1 MNQQGRGGGQEL
13 ETALDTIGHK
23 VHDLRRQLRRA
34 VVDHVSDTFL
44 DTSGPL
50 AILITAALAG
60 REAEV
65 DEASLVFSQ
74 HAAKLVE
81 VASLACSMSSNE
93 EGIYLPDIC
102 LLSFSDVKFLKH
114 LCLNFFSSLQ
124 KDKSLTKRKCSVYI
138 FVSLQNIY

>member
-93 EGIYLPDIC
+93 EGIYSSGH
-102 LLSFSDVKFLKH
+102 LLAFLFRCQISQTLVSK
-114 LCLNFFSSLQ
+114 LFLFTSERRIF
-124 KDKSLTKRKCSVYI
+124 DRK
-138 FVSLQNIY
+138 